1 MDRIIKYKGFIQFV
15 IFAIFL
21 YGVYWIAIKP
31 PYTAQKSYA
40 DLVEENTNDP
50 SAPPII
56 SSTMRDPS
64 WSIRYWLDVDKKS
77 SDCVMADEIMDKGGN
92 VKILRKRGA
101 VIKEYYLAD
110 YISSCKNR
118 INRSLEMVDKRAKK
132 WCDFKNT
139 DHRLQELCTEWT
151 NNKDIYLA
159 TIHKIDDPTLYR
171 YDNYPNK

>member
-101 VIKEYYLAD
+101 VIKSIIWLTTFPLARTESID
-110 YISSCKNR
+110 PLKWWISVQKNGA
-118 INRSLEMVDKRAKK
+118 ILKIPTIGY
-132 WCDFKNT
+132 KNCVQNG
-139 DHRLQELCTEWT
+139 L
-151 NNKDIYLA
+151 I
-159 TIHKIDDPTLYR
+159 IKIFI
-171 YDNYPNK
+171 